1 MPHNQNLLLASLAP
15 ADLARLQPYL
25 RPMQVKQHQVL
36 FEPGDQVHTTYF
48 PVTAIISLVVSLA
61 TGETIEAAMVGRDGA
76 VAAATALD
84 GKISFSRA
92 VVQLSGDVMAC
103 EANAVKMAA
112 LQSPALLAVLVRHE
126 QTLFAQA
133 QQSAACVANHQIEA
147 RLCRWLLR
155 ARDLARSETLM
166 FTQEYLAEMLGV
178 RRTSVTVVANTL
190 QRAGMIKYSRGKIQ
204 FLDVQAVQDSA
215 CECYSTVKSHYDYL
229 LHSGD
234 RRPD

>member
-1 MPHNQNLLLASLAP
+1 MSNNQNLLLASLAP
-15 ADLARLQPYL
+15 ADLARLQPHL

-36 FEPGDQVHTTYF
+36 FEPGDQVNMTYF
-48 PVTAIISLVVSLA
+48 PTSAIVSLVVSLA
-61 TGETIEAAMVGRDGA
+61 NGETVETAMVGLDGA
-76 VAAATALD
+76 VAAGAALD
-84 GKISFSRA
+84 GRVAFSRG
-92 VVQLSGDVMAC
+92 VIQLAGDMMAC
-103 EANAVKMAA
+103 EASAVKAAA
-112 LQSPALLAVLVRHE
+112 LQSPALLALLVRHE

-155 ARDLARSETLM
+155 ARDLARSDTLM

-204 FLDVQAVQDSA
+204 FLDVQAVQDTA
-215 CECYSTVKSHYDYL
+215 CECYSTVKSHYDHL
-229 LHSGD
+229 LNSRD
-234 RRPD
+234 KRPG